1 MADALPT
8 LNRRAP
14 GFFSFAE
21 CIPTAKLS
29 SLSFRERLLC
39 WANGINKAD
48 VPACVFP
55 YLIIFF
61 YAAKMAL
68 YVLLFTAL
76 VQDKS
81 QSVWSDL
88 YAAPCTARACD
99 S

>member
-1 MADALPT
+1 MADAPPT
-8 LNRRAP
+8 PQPAP
-14 GFFSFAE
+14 RLLLLAE